1 MILTKATVGPFRS
14 INTVQT
20 VEIDPSVTVLVGMN
34 EAGKTVFLKALHKA
48 SDALGQEK
56 FNVTDDYPRKDL
68 TAYTKRHASNP
79 DTAVVLTYAPTS
91 GEISAVNTALG
102 TALPDDFTFSLI
114 YQFDNVRTIGIEVDQ
129 RPPLV
134 ELSKSAGLS
143 TEVSG
148 ILAGATTLKTAIEKI
163 RAVDKNEADNTFLAT
178 LEKRAEGVAWSNII
192 ANEVWVRLSS
202 KVPKFLYFSDYD
214 LLPGKLNLADLASR
228 VAAAKA
234 DTANANKQVQ
244 PKHQAVLALLRM
256 ADVDVA
262 DFSGTTSYEE
272 LKAKVEAVSISL
284 TDRVLEFWKQNEDL
298 EVEVDIRTDP
308 TDEAPFNNGPNIY
321 LRIKNRRHRGISTPF
336 DQRSRGFIWFFS
348 FLVWFDSVQHQ
359 LDASGTTKNSNLV
372 LLLDEP
378 GLALHALAQ
387 ADFLKYIDSLANEHQ
402 VIYTTH
408 SPFMVHSD
416 RLQQV
421 RVVEDKVSVGTI
433 ISGNLSG
440 SDDRTIFPLQ
450 AALGWSVAQN
460 LFIAKR
466 NLLVEGISELSYLQV
481 VSALLESDGEKGL
494 LPTVTIVPVG
504 GLSNVVTFV
513 LLLGANGLNIAV
525 LHDYNGASDQKL
537 DSLVQQKLL
546 AKKSVFN
553 ASQFRDAEKFGENN
567 VPSDIEDLFEPA
579 LYLHYFNKA
588 YATEL
593 GSAPLLEAELPPADR
608 IVHRVRLALDARG
621 IKVRPSGDFNHYLVA
636 VAFASAPPTKLDN
649 ATKARFVALFKAING
664 VLK

>member
-202 KVPKFLYFSDYD
+202 QVPKFLYFSDYD

-298 EVEVDIRTDP
+298 
-308 TDEAPFNNGPNIY
+308 
-321 LRIKNRRHRGISTPF
+321 
-336 DQRSRGFIWFFS
+336 
-348 FLVWFDSVQHQ
+348 
-359 LDASGTTKNSNLV
+359 
-372 LLLDEP
+372 
-378 GLALHALAQ
+378 
-387 ADFLKYIDSLANEHQ
+387 
-402 VIYTTH
+402 
-408 SPFMVHSD
+408 
-416 RLQQV
+416 
-421 RVVEDKVSVGTI
+421 
-433 ISGNLSG
+433 
-440 SDDRTIFPLQ
+440 
-450 AALGWSVAQN
+450 
-460 LFIAKR
+460 
-466 NLLVEGISELSYLQV
+466 
-481 VSALLESDGEKGL
+481 
-494 LPTVTIVPVG
+494 
-504 GLSNVVTFV
+504 
-513 LLLGANGLNIAV
+513 
-525 LHDYNGASDQKL
+525 
-537 DSLVQQKLL
+537 
-546 AKKSVFN
+546 
-553 ASQFRDAEKFGENN
+553 
-567 VPSDIEDLFEPA
+567 
-579 LYLHYFNKA
+579 
-588 YATEL
+588 
-593 GSAPLLEAELPPADR
+593 
-608 IVHRVRLALDARG
+608 
-621 IKVRPSGDFNHYLVA
+621 
-636 VAFASAPPTKLDN
+636 
-649 ATKARFVALFKAING
+649 
-664 VLK
+664 